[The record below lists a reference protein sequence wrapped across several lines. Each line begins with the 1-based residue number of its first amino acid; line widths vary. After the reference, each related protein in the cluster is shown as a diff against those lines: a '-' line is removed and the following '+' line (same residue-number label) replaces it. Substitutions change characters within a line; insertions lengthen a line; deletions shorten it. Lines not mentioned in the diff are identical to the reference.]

1 MRLKL
6 QKGFI
11 RILSLEQVESEE
23 LSVLEQIENYKK
35 LIKYFVGTSQCEII
49 ELPSA
54 NVIKIN
60 FENGECL
67 AVRPSGTEPKL
78 KIYYSAPGINKDE
91 TIDRLNRLKEKIN
104 KYLLIEVYQ

>member
-1 MRLKL
+1 MEKFRNIDKLLKD
-6 QKGFI
+6 
-11 RILSLEQVESEE
+11 LSDINT
-23 LSVLEQIENYKK
+23 IEDYKK
-35 LIKYFVGTSQCEII
+35 SIKYFVGTSQSEII

-91 TIDRLNRLKEKIN
+91 SIDRLNRLKEKIN